1 MIRSINLELP
11 LLNDIGCVSREISAA
26 LALSKVVHFHGPP
39 FTDTSL
45 KIWEEIAAGVGG
57 VMRNGEDSA
66 TGLPNGDSWIDVRY
80 LPDKQYTFR
89 HSCTAQP
96 LHTDDAYKPAK
107 ESASYVL
114 FLVEKSATDGGE
126 TYFVDAAELAAY
138 IREKNPALFEKLL
151 TLPVTFAKHIEGKTS
166 PVLKTVDDEWEV
178 TWNYYNVD
186 ASSSNDVLT
195 LRDEFQTLLCSP
207 ETYRRL
213 AYGFR
218 LGTSEGVVW
227 HDRKVLHGR
236 TAFTASQPGER
247 IIWKCN
253 IY

>member
-1 MIRSINLELP
+1 MIRLTSLELP
-11 LLNDIGCVSREISAA
+11 LLNDIRCVSRDISAE
-26 LALSKVVHFHGPP
+26 LSRAKVVHFHGQP
-39 FTDTSL
+39 FSDSSL
-45 KIWEEIAAGVGG
+45 QTWEEIAAGIGD

-66 TGLPNGDSWIDVRY
+66 TGLPNGDRWIDVRY

-89 HSCTAQP
+89 HSSTAQP
-96 LHTDDAYKPAK
+96 LHTDDAYKPLK
-107 ESASYVL
+107 ESATYVL
-114 FLVEKSATDGGE
+114 FLVEKSAPDGGE

-138 IREKNPALFEKLL
+138 VREKNPGLLEQLL

-166 PVLKTVDDEWEV
+166 PVLKVVDGEWEV

-186 ASSSNDVLT
+186 PSSSADVLT
-195 LRDEFQTLLCSP
+195 LREEFQALLCSP
-207 ETYRRL
+207 ETYKRL
-213 AYGFR
+213 SYGFR

-236 TAFTASQPGER
+236 TAFSASHAGER